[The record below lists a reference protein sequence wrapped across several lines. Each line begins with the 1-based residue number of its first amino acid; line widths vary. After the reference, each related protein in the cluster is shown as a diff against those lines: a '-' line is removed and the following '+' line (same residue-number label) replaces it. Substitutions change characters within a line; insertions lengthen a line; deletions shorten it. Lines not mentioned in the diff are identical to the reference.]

1 MSGLIA
7 GGNYKSLRLL
17 VVVYG
22 RSGIGMQLYLLCKA
36 LLLLVVLLLAH
47 SLGIAL
53 LGHLLLSKDGIDRH
67 SLLLGFFLS
76 TLFGFLLGVGFLFL
90 CIGLLLRCTLSLGC
104 SEALVG
110 FLQEIGV
117 VV

>member
-1 MSGLIA
+1 M
-7 GGNYKSLRLL
+7 
-17 VVVYG
+17 VYC

-36 LLLLVVLLLAH
+36 LLLLVVLLLTH

-67 SLLLGFFLS
+67 SFLLGFFLG
-76 TLFGFLLGVGFLFL
+76 TLLSFLLGVRFLLFG
-90 CIGLLLRCTLSLGC
+90 IGLLLRCTLCLGC
-104 SEALVG
+104 GEALVG